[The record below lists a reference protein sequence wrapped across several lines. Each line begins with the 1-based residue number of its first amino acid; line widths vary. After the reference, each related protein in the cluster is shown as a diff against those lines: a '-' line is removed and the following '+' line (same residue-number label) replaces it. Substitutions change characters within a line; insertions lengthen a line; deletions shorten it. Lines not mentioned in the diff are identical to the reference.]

1 MTPPLGTLYGI
12 GVGPGDPDLIT
23 LKAVRLLRR
32 VPVVLIPQSVNRSSV
47 ALSIVRRWLRPGRQ
61 RLLLQPYPMMA
72 PEEALVQAREE
83 AARVAVSFLISGT
96 DLAWVTEGD
105 PLLYSTFIDLLA
117 RTKERLMELK
127 VEVIPA
133 VSSITA
139 CAAITAMPLA
149 GGSERMAVVPATDSL
164 DDLEEVLEQ
173 FDTVILL
180 KVRNVIERLVERL
193 DRIGFTG
200 AAVLVEECGRPTQ
213 RVTRE
218 LRSCLGNPLSYFSM
232 VMLCRKR
239 VVDGISSESL

>member
-1 MTPPLGTLYGI
+1 MASQLGTLYGI

-32 VPVVLIPQSVNRSSV
+32 VPVVLLPQSVNRPSV
-47 ALSIVRRWLRPGRQ
+47 ALSIVRQWLRPGRQ
-61 RLLLQPYPMMA
+61 RLLLQSYPMMGS
-72 PEEALVQAREE
+72 EDDLEQARAE
-83 AARVAVSFLISGT
+83 AARVAVSCLTSGT

-117 RTKERLMELK
+117 RTRDQLSDLK

-139 CAAITAMPLA
+139 CAAVSAMPLA
-149 GGSERMAVVPATDSL
+149 RGSERIAVLPATDSL
-164 DDLEEVLEQ
+164 HDLEDVIER

-180 KVRNVIERLVERL
+180 KVRNVLDSLVERL

-200 AAVLVEECGRPTQ
+200 ATVLVEECGRPNQHVTQ
-213 RVTRE
+213 E
-218 LRSCLGNPLSYFSM
+218 LRSRLGQPLSYFSM

-239 VVDGISSESL
+239 VVDGMRCEIL